1 MAKKIEKK
9 IQVNI
14 EMDME
19 LAIKLDQMRTSD
31 ENTRSQFIRKILRRE
46 WVRRQREPVVVTPP
60 KIEEKPH

>member
-1 MAKKIEKK
+1 MTKKIGKK

-31 ENTRSQFIRKILRRE
+31 ENTRSQFIRKILRKE
-46 WVRRQREPVVVTPP
+46 WVRRYKGKVNAIP
-60 KIEEKPH
+60 KSNQVEA

>member
-1 MAKKIEKK
+1 MAKKIGKK

-46 WVRRQREPVVVTPP
+46 WVRRQRGAVIVTPP
-60 KIEEKPH
+60 KIEEKQN

>member
-1 MAKKIEKK
+1 MAKKIGKK

-46 WVRRQREPVVVTPP
+46 WVRRQRGPVIVTPP
-60 KIEEKPH
+60 KIEEKQN